1 MVRRGIRIAAIAG
14 FAIVTLLVL
23 APASPGASGV
33 PSLDHAVRVL
43 PDGAHPGPNAGIILK
58 KFTLLGHSDLGG
70 DIDFG
75 DLWADGNYAYVGT
88 RCGSANV
95 GGGGVRVVDISDPTA
110 PTVVSKLM
118 NPQYTRA
125 EDLTVR
131 DVDTPAFKGTLA
143 VVGIQQ
149 CFGSGHTDVFTGLMF
164 FDVTHPANPT
174 ELSRW
179 ALPTGSIGCHE
190 VDFVQR
196 PSDGRVL
203 AGCARNL
210 VDQEAGS
217 TALHIVDVTDPR
229 APKQLSKFSLGLPVD
244 EGFGC
249 FQVQFNHS
257 VRFMD
262 GGKTLYG
269 SYWDAGTIRLDV
281 SNPAKPKLTATIKIS
296 PPDED
301 GDQHSMNIVN
311 GGKGLLINPEDF
323 SPSGCPGD
331 GRWGGYGE
339 VYVYDNTNPLA
350 PRFLGTFSTPD
361 GRSTK
366 RDAWYTAHNTESWG
380 KTTQLFSSWY
390 GDGVVWW
397 TMDDTGAAR
406 QLGQFAPPSADTW
419 GVYPYASK
427 GFVLASDLGSGLWI
441 VKPKGL

>member
-23 APASPGASGV
+23 APASPGARGG
-33 PSLDHAVRVL
+33 PDLRGAIRVL
-43 PDGAHPGPNAGIILK
+43 PEGAHPGPNAEMISK
-58 KFTLLGHSDLGG
+58 RFTLLGHSDLGG
-70 DIDFG
+70 DVDFG
-75 DLWADGNYAYVGT
+75 DLWANGDFAYVGT
-88 RCGSANV
+88 RCGPQNV
-95 GGGGVRVVDISDPTA
+95 GGAGVRVVDIANPAA
-110 PTVVSKLM
+110 PAVVSKLM

-131 DVDTPAFKGTLA
+131 DVATPTFTGTLA

-164 FDVTHPANPT
+164 FDVTDPANPIK
-174 ELSRW
+174 LSKW

-196 PSDGRVL
+196 PSDGKVL

-217 TALHIVDVTDPR
+217 TALHVVDVTDPR
-229 APKQLSKFSLGLPVD
+229 TPKERSSFSLNLPVD
-244 EGFGC
+244 QGIGC

-281 SNPAKPKLTATIKIS
+281 SDPTKPKLTATVKTA

-311 GGKGLLINPEDF
+311 RGKWLLINPEDF

-331 GRWGGYGE
+331 PRWGGYGE

-350 PRFLGTFSTPD
+350 PRFMGTFSTPN
-361 GRSTK
+361 GRSTR
-366 RDAWYTAHNTESWG
+366 RDTWYTAHNTESWG

-397 TMDDTGAAR
+397 TMDDFGATK
-406 QLGQFAPPSADTW
+406 QIGQFAPPSSDVW
-419 GVYPYASK
+419 GVYPDASK
-427 GFVLASDLGSGLWI
+427 GYVLASDLGSGLWI